1 MLTTLLIAA
10 AAQASFIATLERH
23 VAAIPKRDYAEIE
36 ATITKGDRLELILP
50 NGKRMTT
57 RAEFLAF
64 HREFFADKG
73 WSMRFERQSL
83 IEGKDIA
90 FATYRTYF
98 SSSDDGKPVNTSS
111 WLTLTFRKEG
121 GEWRLVHD
129 QNTRIPAS

>member
-23 VAAIPKRDYAEIE
+23 VAAIPRRDYAEIE

-90 FATYRTYF
+90 VATYRTYF

>member
-10 AAQASFIATLERH
+10 AAQASFTATLDRH
-23 VAAIPKRDYAEIE
+23 VAAIPKRDYAAIE
-36 ATITKGDRLELILP
+36 ATITKGDKLELILP

-64 HREFFADKG
+64 HREFFADKA

-83 IEGKDIA
+83 IEGKDLA
-90 FATYRTYF
+90 VATYRTWF
-98 SSSDDGKPVNTSS
+98 SSTEDGKPVNTSS

-121 GEWRLVHD
+121 GAWRLVHD
-129 QNTRIPAS
+129 QNTRTPAN

>member
-10 AAQASFIATLERH
+10 AAQASFTATLERH
-23 VAAIPKRDYAEIE
+23 VAAIPKRDFATIE
-36 ATITKGDRLELILP
+36 ATITKGDTLVLILP

-64 HREFFADKG
+64 HREFFADRN

-83 IEGKDIA
+83 IEGKDVA
-90 FATYRTYF
+90 VASYRTYF
-98 SSSDDGKPVNTSS
+98 TSTEGTRPVTTSS

-121 GEWRLVHD
+121 SEWRLVHD